1 MEGLYSDKVF
11 DDDKYVEGIVY
22 NVEIRHVPVSFHVK
36 RTTFYVPNSS
46 FVLPKVSFQTR
57 TLKELF
63 QTKLPWN
70 NKKRMLFPNEK
81 KKQEV
86 RDLFHNTENIYYI
99 MKDPYRVG
107 DEDTELIVYKYAYKS
122 NRSLLKP

>member
-1 MEGLYSDKVF
+1 MEGLYTDKVF

-22 NVEIRHVPVSFHVK
+22 NVEIRHVPVSSHVK
-36 RTTFYVPNSS
+36 RTAFYVPNSS

-63 QTKLPWN
+63 QIKLPWN
-70 NKKRMLFPNEK
+70 DKKRMLFPNDK

-107 DEDTELIVYKYAYKS
+107 DEDTELIVYKFAYKS